1 LRPAF
6 VGDSVSDIATDIGGA
21 RMETGT
27 ENLLLKAI
35 RSLPQDEQDEVLRS
49 IIGQA
54 FAAPGSSPQLHAM
67 SGEPLHLGGPDSAMT
82 LVPPV
87 ESVKQMTAP
96 LLVRLPADL
105 HDRFRRWS
113 TTNGFSMAA
122 VARGLIERFLNDQE
136 RTRK

>member
-1 LRPAF
+1 ME
-6 VGDSVSDIATDIGGA
+6 GTGA
-21 RMETGT
+21 

-35 RSLPQDEQDEVLRS
+35 KSLPQEEQDEVLRS

-54 FAAPGSSPQLHAM
+54 FAAPGRPTVMHAVDV
-67 SGEPLHLGGPDSAMT
+67 LATAPDFA
-82 LVPPV
+82 VVPGPPV
-87 ESVKQMTAP
+87 DTVKQMTAP

>member
-1 LRPAF
+1 
-6 VGDSVSDIATDIGGA
+6 
-21 RMETGT
+21 MEGTGT

-54 FAAPGSSPQLHAM
+54 FAAPGTAPAMHGADVLAASPSVTMVA
-67 SGEPLHLGGPDSAMT
+67 GPPFDA
-82 LVPPV
+82 
-87 ESVKQMTAP
+87 VKQMTAP

>member
-1 LRPAF
+1 
-6 VGDSVSDIATDIGGA
+6 
-21 RMETGT
+21 MEGTGT

-54 FAAPGSSPQLHAM
+54 FTAPAGSSPLQRLDMFAA
-67 SGEPLHLGGPDSAMT
+67 EQDLTVVPGPPFDT
-82 LVPPV
+82 
-87 ESVKQMTAP
+87 VKQMTAP

-122 VARGLIERFLNDQE
+122 VARGLIERFLNQQE
-136 RTRK
+136 QTRK

>member
-1 LRPAF
+1 
-6 VGDSVSDIATDIGGA
+6 
-21 RMETGT
+21 MEETGA

-35 RSLPQDEQDEVLRS
+35 KSLPQDEQDEVLRS

-54 FAAPGSSPQLHAM
+54 FGTPGTSSAIHGVDVFAASPDFTVVPG
-67 SGEPLHLGGPDSAMT
+67 
-82 LVPPV
+82 PPFDV
-87 ESVKQMTAP
+87 VKQMTAP

-136 RTRK
+136 RAPK

>member
-1 LRPAF
+1 VDA
-6 VGDSVSDIATDIGGA
+6 
-21 RMETGT
+21 TGT

-35 RSLPQDEQDEVLRS
+35 KSLPQDEQDEVLRS

-54 FAAPGSSPQLHAM
+54 FAAPGGPS
-67 SGEPLHLGGPDSAMT
+67 PLHSLAVFAAGPDVSV
-82 LVPPV
+82 VPGQPL
-87 ESVKQMTAP
+87 ETVKQMTAP

-113 TTNGFSMAA
+113 TINGFSMAA

-136 RTRK
+136 RSPKESVTD

>member
-1 LRPAF
+1 
-6 VGDSVSDIATDIGGA
+6 
-21 RMETGT
+21 MEETGP

-49 IIGQA
+49 IIGQT
-54 FAAPGSSPQLHAM
+54 FGTPGGSSPLQGLEVFGAA
-67 SGEPLHLGGPDSAMT
+67 PDFTMVP
-82 LVPPV
+82 VPPFDP
-87 ESVKQMTAP
+87 VKQMTAP

-122 VARGLIERFLNDQE
+122 VARGLIERFLNQQE
-136 RTRK
+136 AQRAAGSD

>member
-1 LRPAF
+1 ME
-6 VGDSVSDIATDIGGA
+6 ATGA
-21 RMETGT
+21 

-49 IIGQA
+49 IIGRA
-54 FAAPGSSPQLHAM
+54 FAQGRPSPLQALDVFPSAPDLAVVP
-67 SGEPLHLGGPDSAMT
+67 GPSVD
-82 LVPPV
+82 V
-87 ESVKQMTAP
+87 VKQMTAP

-122 VARGLIERFLNDQE
+122 VARGLIERFLDQQE
-136 RTRK
+136 QTKK

>member
-1 LRPAF
+1 ME
-6 VGDSVSDIATDIGGA
+6 GTGA
-21 RMETGT
+21 

-35 RSLPQDEQDEVLRS
+35 RSLPPDEQDEVLRS

-54 FAAPGSSPQLHAM
+54 FAAPGRPSPLHA
-67 SGEPLHLGGPDSAMT
+67 LDVFRTGPDVA
-82 LVPPV
+82 VAPGPPL
-87 ESVKQMTAP
+87 ETVKQMTAP

-122 VARGLIERFLNDQE
+122 VARGLIERFLDDQE

>member
-1 LRPAF
+1 ME
-6 VGDSVSDIATDIGGA
+6 GTGA
-21 RMETGT
+21 

-35 RSLPQDEQDEVLRS
+35 RSLPQEEQDEVLRS
-49 IIGQA
+49 IIGRA
-54 FAAPGSSPQLHAM
+54 FAAPGRPSSLHAI
-67 SGEPLHLGGPDSAMT
+67 SGEHVYLGGPDISM
-82 LVPPV
+82 VPGPPV
-87 ESVKQMTAP
+87 DTVKQMTAP

-136 RTRK
+136 RTRKESDTD

>member
-1 LRPAF
+1 
-6 VGDSVSDIATDIGGA
+6 
-21 RMETGT
+21 MEGT
-27 ENLLLKAI
+27 SAEQLLLKAI

-54 FAAPGSSPQLHAM
+54 FATPARSAIHA
-67 SGEPLHLGGPDSAMT
+67 LDVFAAGPDVSVMPG
-82 LVPPV
+82 PPADV
-87 ESVKQMTAP
+87 VKQMTAP
-96 LLVRLPADL
+96 LLVRLPEDL

-136 RTRK
+136 RAQKGSGTD

>member
-1 LRPAF
+1 ME
-6 VGDSVSDIATDIGGA
+6 GTGA
-21 RMETGT
+21 ED
-27 ENLLLKAI
+27 LLLKAI

-49 IIGQA
+49 IIGRA
-54 FAAPGSSPQLHAM
+54 FTAPGGPSPLHAI
-67 SGEPLHLGGPDSAMT
+67 SSEHAQIGGPDFAVMPG
-82 LVPPV
+82 PPFDT
-87 ESVKQMTAP
+87 VKQMTAP

>member
-1 LRPAF
+1 M
-6 VGDSVSDIATDIGGA
+6 ATGA
-21 RMETGT
+21 

-35 RSLPQDEQDEVLRS
+35 KSLPQDEQDEVLRS

-54 FAAPGSSPQLHAM
+54 FGRGTSPTFHGADVFAAP
-67 SGEPLHLGGPDSAMT
+67 PDVTVVAG
-82 LVPPV
+82 PPV
-87 ESVKQMTAP
+87 DTVKQMTAP

-122 VARGLIERFLNDQE
+122 VARGLIERFLDDQE
-136 RTRK
+136 RRGKVV

>member
-1 LRPAF
+1 VEGR
-6 VGDSVSDIATDIGGA
+6 GA
-21 RMETGT
+21 

-35 RSLPQDEQDEVLRS
+35 RSLPQEEQDEVLRS
-49 IIGQA
+49 IIGRA
-54 FAAPGSSPQLHAM
+54 FAPPGPPSPLHAM
-67 SGEPLHLGGPDSAMT
+67 AGEHLHLGGPDFAMT
-82 LVPPV
+82 VGPSV
-87 ESVKQMTAP
+87 ETAKQMTAP

-136 RTRK
+136 RTRPVV